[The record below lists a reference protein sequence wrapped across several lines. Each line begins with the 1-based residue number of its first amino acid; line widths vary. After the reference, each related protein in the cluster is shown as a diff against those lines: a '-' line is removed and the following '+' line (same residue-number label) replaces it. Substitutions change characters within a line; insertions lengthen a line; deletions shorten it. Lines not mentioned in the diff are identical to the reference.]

1 MYNDEI
7 DRRINQRIQGERY
20 RRILHRKLVD
30 KITYEALAEE
40 ENMSVRGVQQ
50 VVYRHRGAIFGESE

>member
-20 RRILHRKLVD
+20 RRILRRKLVD

-40 ENMSVRGVQQ
+40 ENMSSRGVQYI
-50 VVYRHRGAIFGESE
+50 VYKCREILFCD